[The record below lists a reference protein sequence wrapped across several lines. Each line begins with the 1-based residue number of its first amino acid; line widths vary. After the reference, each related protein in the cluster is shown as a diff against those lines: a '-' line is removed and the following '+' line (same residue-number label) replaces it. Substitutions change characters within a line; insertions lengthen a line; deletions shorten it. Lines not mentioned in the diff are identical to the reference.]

1 MVFWHAN
8 GFHIFNQVKNYITTY
23 LIENDYKII
32 DTPQIL
38 DKSLW
43 KKSGHLDK
51 FSDLIFDAGS
61 ENKEFAIKANEL
73 SWTYTSIQS
82 WIKKL

>member
-8 GFHIFNQVKNYITTY
+8 GFHIFNQVKNYITAY
-23 LIENDYKII
+23 LIDNDYKII

-43 KKSGHLDK
+43 KNLVI
-51 FSDLIFDAGS
+51 LINFL
-61 ENKEFAIKANEL
+61 I
-73 SWTYTSIQS
+73 
-82 WIKKL
+82 